1 MLSGYGAISFLRK
14 DAPGFDGWG
23 LGRRM
28 WVGLGMVNHW
38 IPACLHAGM
47 TLAALRLVVGVF
59 DLAYY

>member
-1 MLSGYGAISFLRK
+1 MSFLRK
-14 DAPGFDGWG
+14 DAPGFDGRG

-38 IPACLHAGM
+38 IPACLRAGM
-47 TLAALRLVVGVF
+47 ILVGLRLVVGVF